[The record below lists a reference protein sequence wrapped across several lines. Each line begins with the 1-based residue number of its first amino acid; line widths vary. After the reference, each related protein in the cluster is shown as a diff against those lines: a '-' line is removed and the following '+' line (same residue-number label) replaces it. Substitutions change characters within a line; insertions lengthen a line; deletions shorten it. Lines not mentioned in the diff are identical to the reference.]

1 MGVLASGSVH
11 ARPSAHPPIDTSGNI
26 SAHVSGR
33 GLNKISDDS
42 KHFLCFQNNNKNRPQ
57 GGRGVRQFFLSPQF
71 LLCDLRPH
79 SKFHNPTITPSGRK
93 VTQAERRRKTAVNSG
108 HLVL

>member
-42 KHFLCFQNNNKNRPQ
+42 KHFLCFQMCR
-57 GGRGVRQFFLSPQF
+57 F
-71 LLCDLRPH
+71 
-79 SKFHNPTITPSGRK
+79 
-93 VTQAERRRKTAVNSG
+93 
-108 HLVL
+108 LVLFNPPSQTLAPKNFS